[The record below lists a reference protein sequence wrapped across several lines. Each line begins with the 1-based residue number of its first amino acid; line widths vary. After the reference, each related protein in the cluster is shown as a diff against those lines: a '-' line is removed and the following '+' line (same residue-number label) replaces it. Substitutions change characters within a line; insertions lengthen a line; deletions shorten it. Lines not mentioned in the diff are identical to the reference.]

1 MAGLP
6 QDGGRLA
13 GPQVPSGPTPFPHA
27 GYTIQYEQQCFSF
40 VRSFITLPTA
50 NPRTVFSS
58 GSDSEDSE
66 AAEALALITEVI

>member
-1 MAGLP
+1 MTA
-6 QDGGRLA
+6 A
-13 GPQVPSGPTPFPHA
+13 PTR
-27 GYTIQYEQQCFSF
+27 SF

-66 AAEALALITEVI
+66 AAEALTRITDVI